1 MATHDF
7 TIEQGADY
15 SALFVLKNQNGE
27 PMDLRGYDCKM
38 QVRRTKSSHTLI
50 DELSIKNGRLTLDVN
65 ESEIKLD
72 FPNEVTKK
80 YPPTSLV
87 YDFEMYSPNG
97 RVIKLVDGVINVIA
111 EVTRDECC

>member
-27 PMDLRGYDCKM
+27 LMDLGGYDCKM
-38 QVRRTKSSHTLI
+38 QVRRSKSAHALI
-50 DELSIKNGRLTLDVN
+50 DELSLKNGRLSLDV
-65 ESEIKLD
+65 EKAEITLN
-72 FPNEVTKK
+72 FPNEITKK
-80 YPPTSLV
+80 YPPMSLV
-87 YDFEMYSPNG
+87 YDFEMYSSQG
-97 RVIKLVDGVINVIA
+97 RVTRLVEGAINVIA